1 MLVPGL
7 GDLGTARE
15 PCIGE
20 MSVSETIKMRIPSD
34 LADLLVS
41 EGYATPTRGRRSSL
55 WALDGDFL
63 GNATTV
69 LALLQAPQTVAYLAK
84 AIRKLA
90 DRARGEDT
98 TSSPRLSVEATGPA
112 GQIRFSGEA
121 SVEEIERL
129 LRQRI
134 LVQPADR
141 QEVRDTS
148 GTD

>member
-1 MLVPGL
+1 MG
-7 GDLGTARE
+7 
-15 PCIGE
+15 
-20 MSVSETIKMRIPSD
+20 ETIKMRIPSD

-69 LALLQAPQTVAYLAK
+69 IALLQAPQTVAYLAK

-90 DRARGEDT
+90 NRARDEDT
-98 TSSPRLSVEATGPA
+98 TSSPRLSVEATGPS
-112 GQIRFSGEA
+112 GQIRFDGEA

-129 LRQRI
+129 LRQTI
-134 LVQPADR
+134 LVQPADHR
-141 QEVRDTS
+141 EVHGAS

>member
-1 MLVPGL
+1 M
-7 GDLGTARE
+7 
-15 PCIGE
+15 GE
-20 MSVSETIKMRIPSD
+20 AIKMRIPSY

-69 LALLQAPQTVAYLAK
+69 LALLQAPQTVAYLAQ

-90 DRARGEDT
+90 RRARDEDT
-98 TSSPRLSVEATGPA
+98 TGSPRLSVEATGPS
-112 GQIRFSGEA
+112 GQIRFDGEA

-129 LRQRI
+129 LRQTI
-134 LVQPADR
+134 FVQPTDP
-141 QEVRDTS
+141 QEVHDAS

>member
-1 MLVPGL
+1 MPGL
-7 GDLGTARE
+7 GDLRTARE
-15 PCIGE
+15 PCIGG

-34 LADLLVS
+34 LADLLVN

-98 TSSPRLSVEATGPA
+98 TSSPSLSVEATGPS

-129 LRQRI
+129 LRQTI
-134 LVQPADR
+134 LAQPADR

-148 GTD
+148 GTG